1 MYAVIEEAGGSGQL
15 KHIKND
21 VKQGVGASWNWFA
34 TVIRKVVLDE
44 GTMRIVKQ
52 DINSCILFFVYQ
64 FSKVMPGTKT
74 NFKG

>member
-52 DINSCILFFVYQ
+52 DINSCI
-64 FSKVMPGTKT
+64 
-74 NFKG
+74 